1 MFCGIRGDV
10 FSPVR
15 LLDLAVG
22 EQILPGN
29 LVTLI
34 RGRTA
39 DSVLVLSGG
48 VWWLLYPLVR
58 REPLP
63 ASTTMREPVRLPT
76 AGDFIVVACCGRR

>member
-1 MFCGIRGDV
+1 VFCGIRGDV

-48 VWWLLYPLVR
+48 VWWLLYPPVR

-63 ASTTMREPVRLPT
+63 ASTTIREAIRLT
-76 AGDFIVVACCGRR
+76 TDGDFIVVACCGRR